1 MNIRKSIQEDKHVN
15 NSTSRIN
22 EICLL
27 AEMQA
32 NYHHMADEKLSLTEG
47 NGEFT
52 KKETFV
58 LGMGKEKDFDRR
70 VRLAEKNEMR
80 KRIKSRKYFAF
91 WWNTRSLMFLEF
103 CLVGGTKCKKV
114 WHRLWRPL
122 SVIL

>member
-1 MNIRKSIQEDKHVN
+1 
-15 NSTSRIN
+15 
-22 EICLL
+22 
-27 AEMQA
+27 
-32 NYHHMADEKLSLTEG
+32 MADEKLSLTEG

-52 KKETFV
+52 KKEAFV

-91 WWNTRSLMFLEF
+91 WWNIRSPMFLEF
-103 CLVGGTKCKKV
+103 CLGGMKCNKEV
-114 WHRLWRPL
+114 WRRLWRPL